1 MFEKLFRQ
9 VFIWMS
15 LAHLFLSL
23 VALNDFF
30 FSLQIAEQ
38 FVIFFSKGVIVF
50 FYFHKQLNFVAVV
63 LGSCQDLYLIP

>member
-9 VFIWMS
+9 VFIWMG

-30 FSLQIAEQ
+30 FSLQITEQ

-63 LGSCQDLYLIP
+63 LGSSQDLYLIP